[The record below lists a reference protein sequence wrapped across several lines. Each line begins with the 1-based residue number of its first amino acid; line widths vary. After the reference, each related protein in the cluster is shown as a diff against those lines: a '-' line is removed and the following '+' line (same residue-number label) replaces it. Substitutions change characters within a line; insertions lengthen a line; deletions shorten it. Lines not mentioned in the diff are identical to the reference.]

1 MAAPTPTLRPP
12 ADLTAQYVQET
23 FDDLLD
29 QLKAMPDEP
38 ADWEAFFVRWN
49 AFKKVLSGE
58 ASRRHYREAQNTQD
72 AQAEEAVRYF
82 REQIQ
87 PIAEVVNAKVR
98 EILLSSRHR
107 DHLEA
112 RFGKLLFRYFELE
125 QESFAAVNIPLL
137 VEEGELG
144 TRYQKLLGSA
154 QIPVKG
160 EMLTFPKARARFSDP
175 DEDIRREA
183 WLAVGR
189 WIREKSP
196 ELHDFYSELVA
207 RRHQRARNV
216 DEPNFIPMGYRGM
229 YRTDYG
235 PAEAAAFREGIL
247 RHVVPL
253 AAKIRKMQAKALG
266 AETVK
271 PWNMS
276 YFPGFSLAPDVAPI
290 DTQLANAETLFGRM
304 HPKLLGHFKRM
315 VEEKLIDLENRPGK
329 QPGAFCTSFDDENL
343 VAILCNSTGS
353 SDDIGTLTHEMG
365 HAFQAWESGW
375 IEPLELRW
383 PTSDAAEI
391 HSMGM
396 EFLALHEIEAFFT
409 PQDAEKFRKLKLI
422 DTVVLLPYI
431 ATVDA
436 FQHWVYENPAHTPEE
451 RDAEWNRL
459 WDLFMVGIDWEGVE
473 EFKAARWKY
482 QAHIFESPFYYIDYG
497 IAESGA
503 MQLWLQALEN
513 REKAMEN
520 YLKLCH
526 IGGTQ
531 SVLEIF
537 RSGEMQSPFDPDVF
551 KPLMEAAAKELGL

>member
-1 MAAPTPTLRPP
+1 MAAPNPTLRRP
-12 ADLTAQYVQET
+12 ADLTADYVQQT
-23 FDDLLD
+23 FDDLLA

-38 ADWEAFFVRWN
+38 ADWEAFFLQWN
-49 AFKKVLSGE
+49 AFKKVLAGE
-58 ASRRHYREAQNTQD
+58 SSRRHYREAQNTQD
-72 AQAEEAVRYF
+72 PQAEEAVRYF

-98 EILLSSRHR
+98 EILLASRHR
-107 DHLEA
+107 AHLEA

-137 VEEGELG
+137 VQEGEIG
-144 TRYQKLLGSA
+144 SDYQKVLGSA
-154 QIPVKG
+154 QIKVG
-160 EMLTFPKARARFSDP
+160 DELLTFPKARALFSAP
-175 DEDIRREA
+175 DEQVRKEA
-183 WLAVGR
+183 WLAVGN
-189 WIREKSP
+189 WITGKAP
-196 ELHDFYSELVA
+196 ELHGFYSELVA

-216 DEPNFIPMGYRGM
+216 DEANFIPMGYRGM
-229 YRTDYG
+229 FRTDYG

-247 RHVVPL
+247 KYVVPL
-253 AAKIRKMQAKALG
+253 AAKIRKMQAQALG
-266 AETVK
+266 TETVK

-276 YFPGFSLAPDVAPI
+276 YFPGFSLSPTVAPI
-290 DTQLANAETLFGRM
+290 ETQLPNADKLFGRL
-304 HPKLLGHFKRM
+304 HPKLQAHFQRM

-329 QPGAFCTSFDDENL
+329 QPGAFCTTFDDEGL
-343 VAILCNSTGS
+343 VAVLCNSTGA
-353 SDDIGTLTHEMG
+353 SDDIGTLNHEMG
-365 HAFQAWESGW
+365 HAFQAWESSW

-396 EFLALHEIEAFFT
+396 EFLALPEIEAYFT
-409 PQDAEKFRKLKLI
+409 PEDAAKFRQLKII

-451 RDAEWNRL
+451 RDAEWCRL
-459 WDLFMVGIDWEGVE
+459 WDMFMVGLDWEGVE
-473 EFKAARWKY
+473 ALKPARWKY
-482 QAHIFESPFYYIDYG
+482 QAHIFESPFYYIDYA

-503 MQLWLQALEN
+503 MQLW
-513 REKAMEN
+513 RKAQDDRAKTMEI

-531 SVLEIF
+531 SVLGIF

-551 KPLMEAAAKELGL
+551 KPLMEACAAELGL

>member
-1 MAAPTPTLRPP
+1 MASPNSTIQRP
-12 ADLTAQYVQET
+12 ADLTAEYVQET
-23 FDDLLD
+23 FNDLLE

-38 ADWEAFFVRWN
+38 AEWEAFFRRWN
-49 AFKKVLSGE
+49 DFKKVLSGE

-87 PIAEVVNAKVR
+87 PIYEVVNAKIR
-98 EILLSSRHR
+98 EILLASQHR
-107 DHLEA
+107 AHLEA

-125 QESFAAVNIPLL
+125 QESFAAVNVPLL
-137 VEEGELG
+137 VEEGEIG
-144 TRYQKLLGSA
+144 SDYQKVLGSA
-154 QIPVKG
+154 QIPVGG
-160 EMLTFPKARARFSDP
+160 ELLTFPKARSLFSAP
-175 DEDIRREA
+175 DENVRKEA
-183 WLAVGR
+183 WLSVAG
-189 WIREKSP
+189 WINGKAP
-196 ELHDFYSELVA
+196 ELHGFYSELVA
-207 RRHQRARNV
+207 RRHQRAQNV
-216 DEPNFIPMGYRGM
+216 GESNFIPMGYRGM
-229 YRTDYG
+229 SRTDYG

-276 YFPGFSLAPDVAPI
+276 YFPGFSLSPTVAPVE
-290 DTQLANAETLFGRM
+290 TQLGNADKLFGSM
-304 HPKLLGHFKRM
+304 HPKLQAHFRRM

-329 QPGAFCTSFDDENL
+329 QPGAFCTSFDDEGL
-343 VAILCNSTGS
+343 VAILCNSTGG
-353 SDDIGTLTHEMG
+353 SDDIGTLNHEMG

-396 EFLALHEIEAFFT
+396 EFLALPEIEAYFT
-409 PQDAEKFRKLKLI
+409 PEDAKKFRQLKII

-436 FQHWVYENPAHTPEE
+436 FQHWIYENPAHTPEE
-451 RDAEWNRL
+451 RDAEWCRL
-459 WDLFMVGIDWEGVE
+459 WDMFMVGLDWEGVE
-473 EFKAARWKY
+473 EFKPARWKY
-482 QAHIFESPFYYIDYG
+482 QAHIFESPFYYIDYA

-503 MQLWLQALEN
+503 MQLWRKAQED
-513 REKAMEN
+513 REKAMEI

-551 KPLMEAAAKELGL
+551 KPLMDACAAELEL